1 MTEKSALLIC
11 CTVIS
16 ALRSLT
22 ALLPHFVK
30 SERFESLPTHNKW
43 HLWDRN
49 LSFFFYLLVESLFLA
64 FVIWGPQ
71 TVGEYI
77 VPQVSDTPVILWL
90 TILSAST
97 SALFVSSFIIVRH
110 YRLLT
115 STFRS
120 MEFVCTLAFLV
131 DNCINT
137 SLHIVAAII
146 ALKLLCQV
154 FFVTDMH
161 IYIPIIQME
170 RQRKLFID
178 KDDDDENEKNF
189 NINVECDTINEK
201 IEALFK
207 EIQRVEPRVVTLE
220 ELKKFVNNCL
230 KRADDIDKI
239 HDIESM
245 DVSSSASTPSS
256 SVDSDSKSKT
266 K

>member
-1 MTEKSALLIC
+1 MTDKSALLTC
-11 CTVIS
+11 CTVLS
-16 ALRSLT
+16 ALRSLM

-64 FVIWGPQ
+64 FVIWGPR
-71 TVGEYI
+71 TVGEDI
-77 VPQVSDTPVILWL
+77 VPSVSDTPVILWL

-97 SALFVSSFIIVRH
+97 SALFFSCFIIVRH

-115 STFRS
+115 ATFRS

-137 SLHIVAAII
+137 SLHMVAAII

-161 IYIPIIQME
+161 IYIPVIQME
-170 RQRKLFID
+170 RQRKLLVDID
-178 KDDDDENEKNF
+178 DEENEKKF
-189 NINVECDTINEK
+189 NINVECDAINEK
-201 IEALFK
+201 IEALFT
-207 EIQRVEPRVVTLE
+207 EIQRKEPGVVTIE
-220 ELKKFVNNCL
+220 ELTNFVNSCL
-230 KRADDIDKI
+230 KRADDINKM

-245 DVSSSASTPSS
+245 DVSSSASTPL

>member
-1 MTEKSALLIC
+1 M
-11 CTVIS
+11 
-16 ALRSLT
+16 

-64 FVIWGPQ
+64 FVIWGTQ
-71 TVGEYI
+71 TVGEDI
-77 VPQVSDTPVILWL
+77 VSPVSDTPVILWL

-97 SALFVSSFIIVRH
+97 SALFVSCFIIVKH

-115 STFRS
+115 ATFRS

-137 SLHIVAAII
+137 SLHIVAVII

-161 IYIPIIQME
+161 IYIPVIQME
-170 RQRKLFID
+170 RQRKLLID
-178 KDDDDENEKNF
+178 RDEEESEKKF
-189 NINVECDTINEK
+189 NINVECDAINEK
-201 IEALFK
+201 IDALFK

-220 ELKKFVNNCL
+220 ELKNFVNSCL

-256 SVDSDSKSKT
+256 VDSDSKSKT

>member
-1 MTEKSALLIC
+1 MTDKSALLIC
-11 CTVIS
+11 CTVVS

-43 HLWDRN
+43 HIWDRN

-64 FVIWGPQ
+64 FVIWGPK
-71 TVGEYI
+71 TVGEDV
-77 VPQVSDTPVILWL
+77 VPSVSDTPVILWL

-97 SALFVSSFIIVRH
+97 SALFISCFIIVKH

-146 ALKLLCQV
+146 ALKLVCQV

-161 IYIPIIQME
+161 IYIPVVQME
-170 RQRKLFID
+170 RQRKLLLEN
-178 KDDDDENEKNF
+178 DDDENEKKF
-189 NINVECDTINEK
+189 NINVGCDTVNEK
-201 IEALFK
+201 IEALFT
-207 EIQRVEPRVVTLE
+207 EIQRVEPNVVTLE
-220 ELKKFVNNCL
+220 ELTNFVNLCL
-230 KRADDIDKI
+230 KRADDIKKM

-256 SVDSDSKSKT
+256 VDSDSKSKT